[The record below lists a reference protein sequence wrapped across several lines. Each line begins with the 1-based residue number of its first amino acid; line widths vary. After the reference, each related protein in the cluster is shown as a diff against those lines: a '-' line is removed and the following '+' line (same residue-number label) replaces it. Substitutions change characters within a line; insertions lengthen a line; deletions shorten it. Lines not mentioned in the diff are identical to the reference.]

1 MENRDIAN
9 YPAQVAGLLNDL
21 DIEIKTDVKQ
31 HLNEMELRDGAVL
44 DTNPEH
50 LLSLSEQKKKQKS
63 SGGRKSTG
71 GSSSVLKEYD
81 AQESMQVEPSYDD
94 GADDYGNE
102 MEAQGDS
109 AVDLQSPVQYY
120 QSQLQGQQH
129 AGQQQYQQ
137 QQQQQQQQQPQSMNP
152 QRVSMTPM
160 NTSQTATGFPFSTP
174 QSPEK
179 QLPLSTEKRHLSGEF
194 DMELIDA
201 QTIGLHGELKL

>member
-21 DIEIKTDVKQ
+21 DNEIKTDVKQ

-63 SGGRKSTG
+63 SGGRKSSS
-71 GSSSVLKEYD
+71 GSSSVLKEYE

-129 AGQQQYQQ
+129 AGQQQ
-137 QQQQQQQQQPQSMNP
+137 QQQPQSMNP

-160 NTSQTATGFPFSTP
+160 NTSHTASGFPFSTP

>member
-9 YPAQVAGLLNDL
+9 YPAQVAGLLKDL
-21 DIEIKTDVKQ
+21 DNEIKTDVKQ

-81 AQESMQVEPSYDD
+81 AQESMQVEPSNDD

-102 MEAQGDS
+102 IETLGDS

-129 AGQQQYQQ
+129 SEQQ
-137 QQQQQQQQQPQSMNP
+137 QQQHFTQPQ
-152 QRVSMTPM
+152 QHASMTPM

-201 QTIGLHGELKL
+201 QTIGIHGELKL